1 MHDVVARH
9 NGIKAVEVM
18 YYLADHVIE
27 LAAAAAAAVATS
39 QATIRLSDAVQWWA
53 NFTEK

>member
-1 MHDVVARH
+1 MHDVVARR